1 MDAAA
6 RRPAAAG
13 SRPRW
18 WTELPLLAL
27 VYAAYSAG
35 RLVARGD
42 AHAAAGHGETILR
55 WEELLRI
62 DPERA
67 LNRLFTATPAL
78 GIPADFAY
86 ASLHY
91 LITPAVLIWLW
102 HRRPAHYRTLRTW
115 LMLATLIGL
124 IGFTLLPTAPP
135 RLLDTGSGFADT
147 MARFSSYGWWGGDAS
162 APRGL
167 GGMTNQFAAMP
178 SLHVGWAL
186 WCAVVLWKHGR
197 SRATRALAV
206 AYPLV
211 IVLVVMGTANHY
223 LLDALAGTAVMG
235 LGLLLTRP
243 ALRLAERVRGAAAGA
258 TRPGVG
264 SGTVTGAA
272 GPGVS
277 SVPGG
282 VSGLVA
288 GGAAGA
294 VGGSVAAGAAGTPA
308 NVSDGCETSAGERI
322 PRQPTRRGRP
332 TAAAAASAAA
342 ADDGAAAAA
351 Q

>member
-6 RRPAAAG
+6 RRHAAPG

-27 VYAAYSAG
+27 VYVAYSAG

-42 AHAAAGHGETILR
+42 AHTATGHGQTILR
-55 WEELLRI
+55 WEELLRL

-91 LITPAVLIWLW
+91 LVTPAVLIWLW
-102 HRRPAHYRTLRTW
+102 HRRPERYRTLRTW

-124 IGFTLLPTAPP
+124 VGFTLLPTAPP
-135 RLLDTGSGFADT
+135 RLLDAGSGFADT
-147 MARFSSYGWWGGDAS
+147 MARFASYGWWGGDAS

-186 WCAVVLWKHGR
+186 WCGVVLWKLGR
-197 SRATRALAV
+197 KRSTRALGV
-206 AYPLV
+206 AYPLL

-243 ALRLAERVRGAAAGA
+243 ALRAADRVRARLG
-258 TRPGVG
+258 
-264 SGTVTGAA
+264 
-272 GPGVS
+272 
-277 SVPGG
+277 
-282 VSGLVA
+282 A
-288 GGAAGA
+288 GGAP
-294 VGGSVAAGAAGTPA
+294 GTHA
-308 NVSDGCETSAGERI
+308 DVSGGCETSAGERI

-332 TAAAAASAAA
+332 AAGAADRAAT
-342 ADDGAAAAA
+342 ADDGAATAAR
-351 Q
+351 

>member
-6 RRPAAAG
+6 RRHAAAG

-55 WEELLRI
+55 WEELRRI

-67 LNRLFTATPAL
+67 LNRLFPATPAL

-186 WCAVVLWKHGR
+186 WCGVVLWKHGR

-243 ALRLAERVRGAAAGA
+243 ARGSRNGCAGRRA
-258 TRPGVG
+258 
-264 SGTVTGAA
+264 
-272 GPGVS
+272 
-277 SVPGG
+277 
-282 VSGLVA
+282 
-288 GGAAGA
+288 
-294 VGGSVAAGAAGTPA
+294 
-308 NVSDGCETSAGERI
+308 
-322 PRQPTRRGRP
+322 RRGRVWVP
-332 TAAAAASAAA
+332 ER
-342 ADDGAAAAA
+342 
-351 Q
+351 